1 MKYNPDAPEKEGSRE
16 VFSSG
21 FVNERS
27 GSRTPMQWTNGLNA
41 GFSTCAPEDLFLP
54 VDTDGGLLTVES
66 QDKDPDS
73 MLNYVRKVLALRQ
86 ESPAMSNTGDWEY
99 VSDPDRPYPMV
110 YKRFSGDE
118 IYIVALN
125 PSGRKVNASF
135 PTLGRAEAEVFSMV
149 GKASYKVGKVSD
161 KVDMG
166 PVSAVI
172 FKMDK

>member
-1 MKYNPDAPEKEGSRE
+1 M
-16 VFSSG
+16 VF
-21 FVNERS
+21 
-27 GSRTPMQWTNGLNA
+27 
-41 GFSTCAPEDLFLP
+41 
-54 VDTDGGLLTVES
+54 
-66 QDKDPDS
+66 
-73 MLNYVRKVLALRQ
+73 
-86 ESPAMSNTGDWEY
+86 
-99 VSDPDRPYPMV
+99 
-110 YKRFSGDE
+110 KRFSGDE

-125 PSGRKVNASF
+125 PSGRKVSAGF